1 MLRFTSLITT
11 CLLLHG
17 CTDTEEAT
25 KDETN
30 EPEAPTETEEPEI
43 TEPEEPSLLTLAE
56 QGVLLES
63 QRWSSAVI
71 RAQIENDTITGV
83 VEYAENWDGE
93 PTYCQTEL
101 ELTGELSETL
111 CEDLD
116 FSDWCFG
123 FTVELVEDLQEC
135 VFFIEDTSF
144 NLADPDVVGF
154 VSYVESATFEDGS
167 TVSNQV
173 EYGFMGENV
182 AAYTAEEDWTFD
194 PQNVVLDMGSYG
206 QSIPNLY
213 SVCDDEQ
220 NLSSTEIYISET
232 AQQGT
237 VACDSWEPIADVW
250 TVDLQAGQVLSASLD
265 TQADGVE
272 MRLIFVDPTG
282 CLIDDIWPEAPCS
295 SGAEDCPS
303 LNYPVTTD
311 GQYQLIVTSDWC
323 SGFDEIEYSID
334 AMVE

>member
-1 MLRFTSLITT
+1 
-11 CLLLHG
+11 
-17 CTDTEEAT
+17 
-25 KDETN
+25 
-30 EPEAPTETEEPEI
+30 
-43 TEPEEPSLLTLAE
+43 
-56 QGVLLES
+56 
-63 QRWSSAVI
+63 
-71 RAQIENDTITGV
+71 
-83 VEYAENWDGE
+83 
-93 PTYCQTEL
+93 
-101 ELTGELSETL
+101 
-111 CEDLD
+111 
-116 FSDWCFG
+116 
-123 FTVELVEDLQEC
+123 
-135 VFFIEDTSF
+135 
-144 NLADPDVVGF
+144 
-154 VSYVESATFEDGS
+154 
-167 TVSNQV
+167 
-173 EYGFMGENV
+173 
-182 AAYTAEEDWTFD
+182 
-194 PQNVVLDMGSYG
+194 MGSYG

-311 GQYQLIVTSDWC
+311 GEYQLIVTSDWC